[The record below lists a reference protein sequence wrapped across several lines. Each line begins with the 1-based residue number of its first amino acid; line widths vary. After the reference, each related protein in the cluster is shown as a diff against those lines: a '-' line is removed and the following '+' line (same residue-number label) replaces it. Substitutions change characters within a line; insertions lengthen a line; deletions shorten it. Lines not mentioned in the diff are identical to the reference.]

1 MCSIKLEDL
10 QRLKKFKETN
20 KEELQQNEL
29 IPYKELPEYDLIKK
43 AKNKEK
49 MKIDEQIDY
58 LRFKGVTF
66 NYINESD
73 AKNYLIENSYY
84 YKLTAYRKNFPK
96 NKQQKYQNLDFANLT
111 DLAVIDMHLR
121 YLLIKLSLDIEHS
134 IKTKLMNLITN
145 SDEDGYTI
153 IEEYNN
159 YQLNNIADKENFVHV
174 SQKILKDSEN
184 KKGYH
189 RDLYEKYQKN
199 PNIWV
204 LIELM
209 SYGQLSNFIR
219 FYVEK
224 EKFGR
229 NDLKN
234 ASDVMHFSKNIRD
247 SAAHSRP
254 ILLNIVE
261 PGQFK
266 GRNNPKPKLRQYIS
280 NVGLP
285 KPFVKPYM
293 TNIKVHDLC
302 ALLYLHD
309 NYVKGPRTRKE
320 RKKEM
325 KSVFRRAKREKH
337 LYTESKELG
346 EVLLLFG
353 HLITRYSC

>member
-10 QRLKKFKETN
+10 QRLKTFKEDK

-29 IPYKELPEYDLIKK
+29 NPFKDQPEYELIKK
-43 AKNKEK
+43 ARNKEK
-49 MKIDEQIDY
+49 MTIEEQIDY
-58 LRFKGVTF
+58 LSFKGVTF

-84 YKLTAYRKNFPK
+84 YKLTAYRKNFSK
-96 NKQQKYQNLDFANLT
+96 NKAQKYQNLDFANLT

-145 SDEDGYTI
+145 SDEDGYSI
-153 IEEYNN
+153 IEEYNS
-159 YQLNNIADKENFVHV
+159 YQLNKIADKGNFVHV
-174 SQKILKDSEN
+174 SDKILKDSEN

-209 SYGQLSNFIR
+209 SYGQLSSFIK

-224 EKFGR
+224 GKFGR
-229 NDLKN
+229 NDLKH

-261 PGQFK
+261 PGHFE
-266 GRNNPKPKLRQYIS
+266 GRSDVVIQNRN
-280 NVGLP
+280 
-285 KPFVKPYM
+285 
-293 TNIKVHDLC
+293 
-302 ALLYLHD
+302 
-309 NYVKGPRTRKE
+309 
-320 RKKEM
+320 
-325 KSVFRRAKREKH
+325 
-337 LYTESKELG
+337 
-346 EVLLLFG
+346 
-353 HLITRYSC
+353 